1 MFRPAELRS
10 DTTLLSDLEADIAE
24 ECSKVGPIERI
35 KVYENHPLGAILVKF
50 KDRRDGLKCIQLM
63 NGRWFGGRQIQ
74 AVEDDGTINHALVR
88 DETEEAERLERF
100 GAELEAD

>member
-1 MFRPAELRS
+1 MFANFESYLFLWSR
-10 DTTLLSDLEADIAE
+10 
-24 ECSKVGPIERI
+24 
-35 KVYENHPLGAILVKF
+35 
-50 KDRRDGLKCIQLM
+50 
-63 NGRWFGGRQIQ
+63 FGGRQIQ